1 MAITSDN
8 IPLSEP
14 IRDAE
19 AAGYSIRRSE
29 FQTGNLDP
37 AVCELVLRA
46 KNQCTNGGHQ
56 TGLLLTYVFDPSRSC
71 NDCCPFTV
79 LSLQRTRFFQ
89 SDRKF
94 QRVDPV
100 IRRAPR

>member
-37 AVCELVLRA
+37 AVCEPVSCARKISALTGDTRRAFCSHMFLILVA
-46 KNQCTNGGHQ
+46 HAMIAA
-56 TGLLLTYVFDPSRSC
+56 LLL
-71 NDCCPFTV
+71 CCHCSVPDFSNLIV
-79 LSLQRTRFFQ
+79 NFSG
-89 SDRKF
+89 S
-94 QRVDPV
+94 
-100 IRRAPR
+100 IR